1 MACRSMCWQTVEGL
15 ALALFG
21 LLYYTNRKE
30 AETVR
35 SMLWFSIWLL
45 NAEYGMSKVNGGREH
60 AEKASTMQVRG
71 LREVPLSMEVP

>member
-1 MACRSMCWQTVEGL
+1 MACRSMCWQTVEDL
-15 ALALFG
+15 ALASFG
-21 LLYYTNRKE
+21 LLHYKDRKE
-30 AETVR
+30 TDTVR
-35 SMLWFSIWLL
+35 FMLQFGIWLL